1 METASAVVG
10 PAHLHPKEAPSL
22 GGEDFSFFLEK
33 APGVFWHLGCACREK
48 GITAPLH
55 SAQFDIDESCLKLG
69 VRIQTLLAL
78 RLLSRLPGQEK

>member
-1 METASAVVG
+1 MAVYTKTKTYKTR
-10 PAHLHPKEAPSL
+10 AHM
-22 GGEDFSFFLEK
+22 GMIDITEDFQAAVTE
-33 APGVFWHLGCACREK
+33 ACREK